1 MKKFISA
8 VLVSAMMLT
17 LLGSCQSGGGSSTAS
32 ESGTSSESSV
42 SSSETA
48 SESSEESSEAPSE
61 SSEEASSGAEKLG
74 VEMNIAFLKGP
85 TGLGALELMDAND
98 KGETA
103 VDYNISLV
111 ASADEIVSG
120 IGSGEYDLAAA
131 PTNLGSTLYNKT
143 SGGVSIVAIN
153 TLGVLYVLEK
163 GDVAVSTVEDLRG
176 MDIIASGEGSTA
188 EYVLDYIL
196 SENGIDPED

>member
-8 VLVSAMMLT
+8 ALVSAMMLT

-61 SSEEASSGAEKLG
+61 SSEEASSEVEKLG

-85 TGLGALELMDAND
+85 TGLGALELMDEEEMAVLRRGRNAHGTRPPRSSD
-98 KGETA
+98 PADYRRATGVEALFGYLYLCGRNGRIRELFGEICRRCPA
-103 VDYNISLV
+103 G
-111 ASADEIVSG
+111 ARE
-120 IGSGEYDLAAA
+120 
-131 PTNLGSTLYNKT
+131 
-143 SGGVSIVAIN
+143 
-153 TLGVLYVLEK
+153 
-163 GDVAVSTVEDLRG
+163 
-176 MDIIASGEGSTA
+176 
-188 EYVLDYIL
+188 
-196 SENGIDPED
+196 ENGQGEE